1 MKKIALL
8 LLVIISGLCFSQTVE
23 LEKLSAGKLV
33 SGSALYDRD
42 NDDLYGYLYFFEKD
56 KVSKTENLYE
66 YVLLDRNLNKVCSG
80 EFKEN
85 LLCSDWSSSMALD
98 FVPVYRNGFISIGLC
113 VKYKNAPYSNPYR
126 YRLLD
131 VKENKISES
140 FALLPDLTK
149 DYQPTTNKKLKDLN
163 EFAYYPNSFGYYLYT
178 PIENWEETKKLLKI
192 SKENASYYSYRK
204 QVEDSRKDKIY
215 FINEKLEPLWSYSFN
230 NKEEFM
236 AEKEQK

>member
-1 MKKIALL
+1 MRKIALL

-66 YVLLDRNLNKVCSG
+66 YVLLDRNLNKVYSG

-85 LLCSDWSSSMALD
+85 LLCKNWSSSMSLD

-113 VKYKNAPYSNPYR
+113 VKYKKASYSNPYR

-140 FALLPDLTK
+140 FALLPDL
-149 DYQPTTNKKLKDLN
+149 
-163 EFAYYPNSFGYYLYT
+163 
-178 PIENWEETKKLLKI
+178 
-192 SKENASYYSYRK
+192 
-204 QVEDSRKDKIY
+204 
-215 FINEKLEPLWSYSFN
+215 
-230 NKEEFM
+230 
-236 AEKEQK
+236 